1 MNICVVGTG
10 YVGLVT
16 GAVFADLGNDV
27 LCVDNQPEKVA
38 ALQGGKM
45 PIYEPGLEEMVGRN
59 VADSRL
65 AFTTDLGAAIRR
77 SLIIFITVGTPPKAD
92 GETDL
97 SAVEKVAGA
106 IGQAME
112 KYTVIVNKS
121 TVPVGTGD
129 FVRDVIAKSQRQRVP
144 FDVVSNPEFLREG
157 SAIEDTLRPDRIVI
171 GAPNQQVAM
180 TLLELYAP
188 LERPMII
195 TDVPSAEMI
204 KYASNAFLSTKISF
218 INAIANICELAGADV
233 TQVIKAVGLDARIGH
248 AFLQAG
254 LGYGGSCFP
263 KDSDSLVHTAATL
276 GYDFRLLRAAI
287 DVNRERA
294 EHFVAM
300 ITKALSPLD
309 DRVIAVLG
317 LAFKPNTDDMREAKS
332 VEVISRLRGLGAR
345 IRAYDPVAIPNAR
358 RELPV
363 DVTYCD
369 SAYESATGADALA
382 LVTEWNEFKF
392 LNLERLR
399 ARAARRHRVHRRR
412 RSRRPDPSLR
422 QPGVARRLSRA
433 ADPDPEGRRPRHLP
447 RARPGQSE
455 ERALSP
461 GVDVRGLRRS
471 ARAPPARGLLGQRQ
485 PDRPAR
491 CVRRG
496 QALRRGHHDGV
507 PWRPRRGHP
516 HRQDLQHVRPQDETE
531 RRPRDSGIH
540 VPGHHRQAA
549 HRLR

>member
-27 LCVDNQPEKVA
+27 VCVDNVAEKIA
-38 ALQGGKM
+38 TLQAGGM
-45 PIYEPGLEEMVGRN
+45 PIYEPGLEEMVARN
-59 VADSRL
+59 VADGRL
-65 AFTTDLGAAIRR
+65 AFTTDIADAVRR
-77 SLIIFITVGTPPKAD
+77 SVVVFITVGTPAKD
-92 GETDL
+92 GGQTDL
-97 SAVEKVAGA
+97 GAVEAVARE
-106 IGQAME
+106 IGRAME
-112 KYTVIVNKS
+112 RYTVVVNKS

-129 FVRDVIAKSQRQRVP
+129 LVREVIERHQPRPVA

-157 SAIEDTLRPDRIVI
+157 CAIEDTLRPDRIVI
-171 GAPNQQVAM
+171 GAPTQQVAM

-300 ITKALSPLD
+300 ITKGSA
-309 DRVIAVLG
+309 
-317 LAFKPNTDDMREAKS
+317 E
-332 VEVISRLRGLGAR
+332 
-345 IRAYDPVAIPNAR
+345 
-358 RELPV
+358 EL
-363 DVTYCD
+363 
-369 SAYESATGADALA
+369 
-382 LVTEWNEFKF
+382 K
-392 LNLERLR
+392 
-399 ARAARRHRVHRRR
+399 
-412 RSRRPDPSLR
+412 
-422 QPGVARRLSRA
+422 
-433 ADPDPEGRRPRHLP
+433 
-447 RARPGQSE
+447 PGQGAIVRE
-455 ERALSP
+455 GLTKIAAYRDEN
-461 GVDVRGLRRS
+461 GVLHRRS
-471 ARAPPARGLLGQRQ
+471 AACTHVGCHVHWNSLEVCWDCPCHGSHFAVDGTALNAPAISALAPAPP
-485 PDRPAR
+485 PKP
-491 CVRRG
+491 
-496 QALRRGHHDGV
+496 QAK
-507 PWRPRRGHP
+507 
-516 HRQDLQHVRPQDETE
+516 TE
-531 RRPRDSGIH
+531 AS
-540 VPGHHRQAA
+540 A
-549 HRLR
+549 HA